1 MSDSES
7 TSSSCSRGGD
17 PLRVGEL
24 LEALQKL
31 VAENPKAKSMRI
43 TFEEFGSLQNATG
56 YTIENTLNGK
66 KVKPYLVIE

>member
-7 TSSSCSRGGD
+7 TSSRAGD

-24 LEALQKL
+24 LEYLQKL

-43 TFEEFGSLQNATG
+43 TFEEFGSLQTATG
-56 YTIENTLNGK
+56 FTIENTLNGK